1 MKNIYY
7 YLGLIAFLLLLS
19 SFNLAPLASYLVSFF
34 LIILILNLVLLSLGR
49 AFVFTL
55 VILGLVWL
63 FWRRGAMD
71 RYEFFETQKEE
82 KIKDAVMKKANAE
95 REVGEADTFKDA
107 EEDEENDELP
117 KAGDKYME
125 SAKAQKETFR
135 LIDTIKQLEETLA
148 MLSPTLK
155 EGATIIEKFKKL
167 NLN

>member
-7 YLGLIAFLLLLS
+7 YLGLIVFLLLLS
-19 SFNLAPLASYLVSFF
+19 SFNLAPLASYLISFF
-34 LIILILNLVLLSLGR
+34 LLFLILNLVLLSLGR
-49 AFVFTL
+49 ALVFTL

-95 REVGEADTFKDA
+95 IGETDTFKDT
-107 EEDEENDELP
+107 EEDEKNDELP